1 MSVRLTT
8 LANGIR
14 VVTDTMAHLETAS
27 VGVWV
32 DAGARHETESQHGI
46 AHFLEHMAFKGTKTR
61 SARAIAEEI
70 EAVGGDLNAATGLE
84 STAYFARVLKADV
97 PLALDILA
105 DILREPALD
114 DGEIEREKNVILQEI
129 GAARDAPDDL
139 VFDLLQETAYPGQP
153 MGRPIL
159 GTSQTVSGFDDRDL
173 KHFLDTHYRP
183 EAIVVGATGA
193 VDHAGVAALVSSY
206 FGDMTNANRPPVQPA
221 RYVGGDTRRTRDL
234 EQAHLVVA
242 FEGVSYHSQ
251 DIYTAQILANTL
263 GGGMSS
269 RLFQEVREARG
280 LCYSI
285 FSFAS
290 SYRDGGLF
298 GIYAATAPDQ
308 LGELVAVT
316 GQEFARMV
324 TDITADEVA
333 RARAQVKA
341 GLVMSLES
349 TAARLEQI
357 VRQIMVLGHVLP
369 VPELVAKVDAVDAE
383 SVAMLGQRILSRSNI
398 SIGAVGELENLADPA
413 KMAAAFTS

>member
-1 MSVRLTT
+1 MSVQLTT
-8 LANGIR
+8 LGNGIR
-14 VVTDTMAHLETAS
+14 VVTDTMPHLETAS

-32 DAGARHETESQHGI
+32 DAGARHETETQHGV
-46 AHFLEHMAFKGTKTR
+46 AHFLEHMAFKGTRTR

-97 PLALDILA
+97 PLALNILA
-105 DILREPALD
+105 DILRNPAFED
-114 DGEIEREKNVILQEI
+114 AEIEREKNVILQEI

-159 GTSQTVSGFDDRDL
+159 GTTATVSGFDRQDL
-173 KHFLDTHYRP
+173 QHFLDTHYRP
-183 EAIVVGATGA
+183 GAIVVGATGA
-193 VDHAGVAALVSSY
+193 VDHEAVAALVSSY
-206 FGDMTNANRPPVQPA
+206 FGDMTDTDQPPVQPA
-221 RYVGGDTRRTRDL
+221 RYVGGDTRQARDL

-242 FEGVSYHSQ
+242 FEGVSYHSR

-308 LGELVAVT
+308 LGELVSVT
-316 GQEFARMV
+316 GEEFRRMV
-324 TDITADEVA
+324 GDITRDEVA

-357 VRQIMVLGHVLP
+357 VRQVMVLGKVLP
-369 VPELVAKVDAVDAE
+369 VAELVARVDAVTADK
-383 SVAMLGQRILSRSNI
+383 VAALGQRILGQSKI
-398 SIGAVGELENLADPA
+398 SIGAVGELENLANHA
-413 KMAAAFTS
+413 RMAVAFTR